1 MLQLVFT
8 IVITFVFEYNCELIQ
23 LIIEI
28 QLHYDLFCL
37 TVTIVISG
45 FPFVHFSNI
54 TIVISRT
61 LLSGKKNVVKMM
73 VPENGFEVTEWINAS
88 PG

>member
-8 IVITFVFEYNCELIQ
+8 IAITFVFEYICESIQ

-54 TIVISRT
+54 TIVISPT